1 MLRVLL
7 IVALLFL
14 ALNVAP
20 VTRAREPT
28 FSSLGV
34 NAWMNEQTVFIKGTF
49 RNDEDIGVYG
59 SVTAKL
65 ENSVLSKT
73 YTNTS
78 RIYFPPQERIEV
90 ILSIKGLEYND
101 LSYLSQGVGLRMSVS
116 MVVSNVDDIN
126 GAPIDGDEEEPTD
139 SLPIDGD
146 EEEPTDSLP
155 NYRRPQREEITPSF
169 PVDWTLIGVGV
180 VAAVAITAVVVVKRK
195 KMKESDLR
203 KLSPDEFQKWVVKK
217 LSVRASSLNDSRIGI
232 DAYTAEGY
240 PIQIKQSD
248 NIGRRDIE
256 KFAATMGRIKAK
268 NGFVV
273 AFSFADDVYRGIVGA
288 RINYRIEIRKIT
300 VTELIERGDRA
311 L

>member
-155 NYRRPQREEITPSF
+155 NYRGPQREEITPSF